1 MKKKFRQIGL
11 AIIFSISLTVPAEA
25 AIPVIDDQNIAQQ
38 LKTYTETL
46 NVVKNTAQQISLQL
60 KELMAM
66 PENILNEYK
75 QAFND
80 SITAVKNTLSNS
92 DLLVDKDE
100 WDEYWEEIY
109 PRINSGDYKQTV
121 WSERSINDTLQEIM
135 SMRNE
140 EDVNSYHELMAEL
153 EKSKVRLQD
162 LLEQNK
168 TVEGNKQAQQIA
180 NMIATEKANID
191 SINTAIQAITDKNQ
205 LIHQQAEVLK
215 AQNRKAVMEA
225 GARAEREE
233 IEKMKNNVDILT
245 YDINE
250 FIENIDKEE
259 RISCLLVNRKEAS
272 YGKFGMG

>member
-1 MKKKFRQIGL
+1 MKKLKEISL
-11 AIIFSISLTVPAEA
+11 ATILSLSISASVQA

-66 PENILNEYK
+66 PENLLAEYK
-75 QAFND
+75 NAFD
-80 SITAVKNTLSNS
+80 ESLASVTDTLKNS

-100 WDEYWEEIY
+100 WDEYWEDIY
-109 PRINSGDYKQTV
+109 PRINGGDYKQTV

-135 SMRNE
+135 SMKNE

-168 TVEGNKQAQQIA
+168 TVEGNKQAQQLA
-180 NMIATEKANID
+180 NEIATEKANIE
-191 SINTAIQAITDKNQ
+191 SINTAIQAITNKNQ
-205 LIHQQAEVLK
+205 VMQQQAQVLK
-215 AQNRKAVMEA
+215 AQNRQAVINAAKQAEEETLSRMEN
-225 GARAEREE
+225 EV
-233 IEKMKNNVDILT
+233 IETVPIIDDPFSTYGNV
-245 YDINE
+245 
-250 FIENIDKEE
+250 
-259 RISCLLVNRKEAS
+259 RW
-272 YGKFGMG
+272 

>member
-1 MKKKFRQIGL
+1 MKKLKQISL
-11 AIIFSISLTVPAEA
+11 ATILSLSISASAQA

-46 NVVKNTAQQISLQL
+46 NVVKNTAEQISLQL

-66 PENILNEYK
+66 PENLLAEYK
-75 QAFND
+75 NAFD
-80 SITAVKNTLSNS
+80 ESLASVTDTLKKS

-100 WDEYWEEIY
+100 WDEYWEDIY
-109 PRINSGDYKQTV
+109 PRINGGDYKQTV

-180 NMIATEKANID
+180 NEIATEKANIE
-191 SINTAIQAITDKNQ
+191 SINTAIQAITNKNQ
-205 LIHQQAEVLK
+205 VMQQQAQVLK
-215 AQNRKAVMEA
+215 AQNRQAVINA
-225 GARAEREE
+225 AKQAEKET
-233 IEKMKNNVDILT
+233 IQNMKNEVVEKVPIIDDPFSTYGNV
-245 YDINE
+245 
-250 FIENIDKEE
+250 
-259 RISCLLVNRKEAS
+259 RW
-272 YGKFGMG
+272 

>member
-1 MKKKFRQIGL
+1 MKKLKQISL
-11 AIIFSISLTVPAEA
+11 ATILSLSISASAQA

-46 NVVKNTAQQISLQL
+46 NVVKNTAEQISLQL

-66 PENILNEYK
+66 PENLLNEYK
-75 QAFND
+75 NAFD
-80 SITAVKNTLSNS
+80 ESLAAVTNTLKNS
-92 DLLVDKDE
+92 DLLIDKDE
-100 WDEYWEEIY
+100 WDEYWEDIY
-109 PRINSGDYKQTV
+109 PRINGGDYKQTV

-180 NMIATEKANID
+180 NEIATEKANIE
-191 SINTAIQAITDKNQ
+191 SINTAIQAITNKNQ
-205 LIHQQAEVLK
+205 VMQQQAQVLK
-215 AQNRKAVMEA
+215 AQNRQAVMEA
-225 GARAEREE
+225 GAQAEKEFVDRMDSNVTKKT
-233 IEKMKNNVDILT
+233 IIVDSPFEK
-245 YDINE
+245 
-250 FIENIDKEE
+250 
-259 RISCLLVNRKEAS
+259 
-272 YGKFGMG
+272 YGNLSW

>member
-1 MKKKFRQIGL
+1 
-11 AIIFSISLTVPAEA
+11 
-25 AIPVIDDQNIAQQ
+25 
-38 LKTYTETL
+38 
-46 NVVKNTAQQISLQL
+46 
-60 KELMAM
+60 M

-80 SITAVKNTLSNS
+80 SIAAVKNTLSNS

-100 WDEYWEEIY
+100 WDEYWKETY

-205 LIHQQAEVLK
+205 LMHQQAEVLK
-215 AQNRKAVMEA
+215 AQNRKAVINAAKQAEEETLSQMEN
-225 GARAEREE
+225 EV
-233 IEKMKNNVDILT
+233 IEKVPIIDDPFATYGNV
-245 YDINE
+245 
-250 FIENIDKEE
+250 
-259 RISCLLVNRKEAS
+259 RW
-272 YGKFGMG
+272 